1 VDKFPNTSCDAD
13 HPKVLSFLSIID
25 NRSKEITLKLVTF
38 RHQGIQQTGVL
49 SEDAST
55 VTAVPGSQDLLSLIE
70 NWDEAAAQIA
80 SSSGTA
86 INIAD
91 VELLAPIPLPRRNIF
106 CVGRNYVEHAKEFA
120 NSGYDATASATAQPE
135 YPVVFTKAPSTVI
148 GTGADI
154 DPHTDVT
161 SELDYEAELG
171 VIIGKGGR
179 GISRAEALD
188 HVWGYTIINDV
199 TARDLQKDHNQ
210 WFLGKSLDTHAP
222 MGPWAVTRDEVG
234 DGPLDLLCT
243 VNGETRQKAT
253 TADLIFD
260 IPTIIETI
268 SAGITLQPGDIIATG
283 TPVGVGIGF
292 TPPRFLTTG
301 DVVEISISKLG
312 TLRNRIGEGR

>member
-1 VDKFPNTSCDAD
+1 M
-13 HPKVLSFLSIID
+13 
-25 NRSKEITLKLVTF
+25 KLVTF
-38 RHQGIQQTGVL
+38 RHNGSQQTGVL
-49 SEDAST
+49 NTDATT
-55 VTAVPGSQDLLSLIE
+55 VTAVPGGQDLLSLIDS
-70 NWDEAAAQIA
+70 WDGAAAEL
-80 SSSGTA
+80 TA
-86 INIAD
+86 LTGVAIPVAD
-91 VELLAPIPLPRRNIF
+91 IELLAPIPLPRRNIF

-120 NSGYDATASATAQPE
+120 NSGYDATASATPQPE

-148 GTGADI
+148 GTGADV
-154 DPHTDVT
+154 DPHTGVT
-161 SELDYEAELG
+161 SEPDYEAELG
-171 VIIGKGGR
+171 VIIGTGGR
-179 GISRAEALD
+179 GISKADALD

-199 TARDLQKDHNQ
+199 TARDLQKDHKQ
-210 WFLGKSLDTHAP
+210 WFLGKSLDTHCP

-234 DGPLDLLCT
+234 DGPLDLHCT

-292 TPPRFLTTG
+292 TPPRFLTSG

-312 TLRNRIGEGR
+312 TLSNRIGEGR

>member
-1 VDKFPNTSCDAD
+1 M
-13 HPKVLSFLSIID
+13 
-25 NRSKEITLKLVTF
+25 KLITF
-38 RHQGIQQTGVL
+38 RHQGIQQSGVL
-49 SEDAST
+49 SEDALT
-55 VTAVPGSQDLLSLIE
+55 VTVVPGAQDLLPLIE
-70 NWDEAAAQIA
+70 NWAEAAAQLA
-80 SSSGTA
+80 ALSGPA
-86 INIAD
+86 IDVAE

-120 NSGYDATASATAQPE
+120 NSGYDATASASAQPD

-154 DPHTDVT
+154 DPHTGVT

-171 VIIGKGGR
+171 VILGKGGR
-179 GISRAEALD
+179 GINKADALK

-199 TARDLQKDHNQ
+199 TARDLQKNHKQ

-260 IPTIIETI
+260 VPTIIETI

>member
-1 VDKFPNTSCDAD
+1 M
-13 HPKVLSFLSIID
+13 
-25 NRSKEITLKLVTF
+25 KLVTF

-55 VTAVPGSQDLLSLIE
+55 VTTVPGAQDLLSLIE

-80 SSSGTA
+80 AATGQA

-120 NSGYDATASATAQPE
+120 NSGYDATASATAQPD

-154 DPHTDVT
+154 DPHTGVT
-161 SELDYEAELG
+161 NELDYEAELG

-179 GISRAEALD
+179 GITKADALD

-199 TARDLQKDHNQ
+199 TARDLQKDHKQ

-234 DGPLDLLCT
+234 DGPLDLLCA

-292 TPPRFLTTG
+292 TPPRFLTSG

-312 TLRNRIGEGR
+312 TLSNRIGEGR

>member
-1 VDKFPNTSCDAD
+1 MKF
-13 HPKVLSFLSIID
+13 
-25 NRSKEITLKLVTF
+25 VTF
-38 RHQGIQQTGVL
+38 NHRGTEHAGVLNEEGTGVIP
-49 SEDAST
+49 
-55 VTAVPGSQDLLSLIE
+55 VPGSQDLLSLID
-70 NWDEAAAQIA
+70 NWTEAASQLATVT
-80 SSSGTA
+80 GPA
-86 INIAD
+86 INLAD
-91 VELLAPIPLPRRNIF
+91 VELLAPIPVPRRNIF

-154 DPHTDVT
+154 DPHTGVT

-171 VIIGKGGR
+171 VIIGIGGR
-179 GISRAEALD
+179 GISRADALD

-199 TARDLQKDHNQ
+199 TARDLQKDHKQ

-222 MGPWAVTRDEVG
+222 MGPWAVTRDEIG
-234 DGPLDLLCT
+234 DGPLDLHCS

-292 TPPRFLTTG
+292 TPPRFLGTG
-301 DVVEISISKLG
+301 DVVEISITGLG
-312 TLRNRIGEGR
+312 TLSNRIGEGR

>member
-1 VDKFPNTSCDAD
+1 
-13 HPKVLSFLSIID
+13 
-25 NRSKEITLKLVTF
+25 LKLITF
-38 RHQGIQQTGVL
+38 RHQGTQQTGVL

-55 VTAVPGSQDLLSLIE
+55 VTAVPGSQDLLSLIG
-70 NWDEAAAQIA
+70 NWGAAAAQIA
-80 SSSGTA
+80 AATGPA

-154 DPHTDVT
+154 DPHSGVT

-179 GISRAEALD
+179 GISKADALD

-199 TARDLQKDHNQ
+199 TARDLQKDHKQ

-301 DVVEISISKLG
+301 DVVGISISKLG
-312 TLRNRIGEGR
+312 TLTNRIGEGR

>member
-1 VDKFPNTSCDAD
+1 M
-13 HPKVLSFLSIID
+13 
-25 NRSKEITLKLVTF
+25 KLITF
-38 RHQGIQQTGVL
+38 RNQGTEQTGVL

-55 VTAVPGSQDLLSLIE
+55 VTAVAGSQDLLSLID
-70 NWDEAAAQIA
+70 NWDEAAAQITA
-80 SSSGTA
+80 ATGPA
-86 INIAD
+86 INITD

-120 NSGYDATASATAQPE
+120 NSGYDATASANAQPE

-154 DPHTDVT
+154 DPHAGVT

-171 VIIGKGGR
+171 VIIGKRGR
-179 GISRAEALD
+179 GISKADALD

-199 TARDLQKDHNQ
+199 TARDLQKDHKQ

-312 TLRNRIGEGR
+312 TLSNRIGEGR

>member
-1 VDKFPNTSCDAD
+1 M
-13 HPKVLSFLSIID
+13 
-25 NRSKEITLKLVTF
+25 KLVTF
-38 RHQGIQQTGVL
+38 RHQGVQQTGVL

-55 VTAVPGSQDLLSLIE
+55 VTAVPGTQDLLSLID

-80 SSSGTA
+80 AATGTA

-154 DPHTDVT
+154 DPHTGVT

-179 GISRAEALD
+179 GISKADALD

-199 TARDLQKDHNQ
+199 TARDLQKDHKQ

>member
-1 VDKFPNTSCDAD
+1 M
-13 HPKVLSFLSIID
+13 
-25 NRSKEITLKLVTF
+25 KLVTF
-38 RHQGIQQTGVL
+38 LHSGTQQTGVL
-49 SEDAST
+49 NEDASA
-55 VTAVPGSQDLLSLIE
+55 VIAVPGGQDLLSLID
-70 NWDEAAAQIA
+70 NWDGAAAQLAASTGEAIA
-80 SSSGTA
+80 V
-86 INIAD
+86 AD

-120 NSGYDATASATAQPE
+120 SSGYDATASATAQPD

-148 GTGADI
+148 GTGADV
-154 DPHTDVT
+154 DPHTGVT

-179 GISRAEALD
+179 GISKADALD

-199 TARDLQKDHNQ
+199 TARDLQKDHKQ
-210 WFLGKSLDTHAP
+210 WFLGKSLDTHCP

-292 TPPRFLTTG
+292 TPPRFLTSG

>member
-1 VDKFPNTSCDAD
+1 M
-13 HPKVLSFLSIID
+13 
-25 NRSKEITLKLVTF
+25 KLVTF
-38 RHQGIQQTGVL
+38 RRNGTQQTGVL
-49 SEDAST
+49 NEDASA
-55 VTAVPGSQDLLSLIE
+55 VTALPGGQDLLSLI
-70 NWDEAAAQIA
+70 NSWDGAAAEL
-80 SSSGTA
+80 TA
-86 INIAD
+86 LTGEAIPVAD

-148 GTGADI
+148 GTGADV
-154 DPHTDVT
+154 DPHTGVT

-171 VIIGKGGR
+171 VIIGTGGR
-179 GISRAEALD
+179 GISKAEALD

-199 TARDLQKDHNQ
+199 TARDLQKDHKQ
-210 WFLGKSLDTHAP
+210 WFLGKSLDTHCP

-234 DGPLDLLCT
+234 DGPLDLHCT

-292 TPPRFLTTG
+292 TPPRFLTSG

>member
-1 VDKFPNTSCDAD
+1 M
-13 HPKVLSFLSIID
+13 
-25 NRSKEITLKLVTF
+25 KLVTF
-38 RHQGIQQTGVL
+38 RHQGTQQTGVL
-49 SEDAST
+49 NEDAST
-55 VTAVPGSQDLLSLIE
+55 VTAVPAGQDLLSLIDS
-70 NWDEAAAQIA
+70 WDSAAAQLA
-80 SSSGTA
+80 ALTGEA
-86 INIAD
+86 IPATEI
-91 VELLAPIPLPRRNIF
+91 ELLAPIPLPRRNIF

-120 NSGYDATASATAQPE
+120 NSGYDATASASPQPE

-148 GTGADI
+148 GTNADV
-154 DPHTDVT
+154 DPHTRVT

-179 GISRAEALD
+179 GISKADALD

-199 TARDLQKDHNQ
+199 TARDLQKDHKQ

-292 TPPRFLTTG
+292 TPPRFLTSG

>member
-1 VDKFPNTSCDAD
+1 
-13 HPKVLSFLSIID
+13 
-25 NRSKEITLKLVTF
+25 LKLVTF
-38 RHQGIQQTGVL
+38 RHQGSRQTGVL

-55 VTAVPGSQDLLSLIE
+55 VTAVPGSRDLLSLID
-70 NWDEAAAQIA
+70 NWDEAADQLADSTDSA
-80 SSSGTA
+80 L
-86 INIAD
+86 NIAD
-91 VELLAPIPLPRRNIF
+91 VELLAPIPFPRRNIF

-120 NSGYDATASATAQPE
+120 NSGYDATASATAQPD

-154 DPHTDVT
+154 DPHTGVT

-179 GISRAEALD
+179 GISQADALD

-199 TARDLQKDHNQ
+199 TARDLQKDHKQ

-312 TLRNRIGEGR
+312 TLRNRIGEGQ

>member
-1 VDKFPNTSCDAD
+1 M
-13 HPKVLSFLSIID
+13 
-25 NRSKEITLKLVTF
+25 KLVTF
-38 RHQGIQQTGVL
+38 RHNGTQRTGVL
-49 SEDAST
+49 NEDAST
-55 VTAVPGSQDLLSLIE
+55 VTAVPGGQDLLSLIDS
-70 NWDEAAAQIA
+70 WDSAAAQLA
-80 SSSGTA
+80 AVTGEA
-86 INIAD
+86 IPATEI
-91 VELLAPIPLPRRNIF
+91 ELLAPIPLPRRNIF

-148 GTGADI
+148 GTNADV
-154 DPHTDVT
+154 DPHTGVT

-171 VIIGKGGR
+171 VIIGTGGR
-179 GISRAEALD
+179 GISKADALD

-199 TARDLQKDHNQ
+199 TARDLQKDHKQ
-210 WFLGKSLDTHAP
+210 WFLGKSLDTHCP

-292 TPPRFLTTG
+292 TPPRFLTSG
-301 DVVEISISKLG
+301 DVVEITISKLG

>member
-1 VDKFPNTSCDAD
+1 
-13 HPKVLSFLSIID
+13 
-25 NRSKEITLKLVTF
+25 LKLVTF

-49 SEDAST
+49 SEDTST
-55 VTAVPGSQDLLSLIE
+55 VTPVPGSQDLISLIE
-70 NWDEAAAQIA
+70 TWDEAAPQLAA
-80 SSSGTA
+80 STEPP
-86 INIAD
+86 ITVAD

-120 NSGYDATASATAQPE
+120 NSGYDATASATHQPD
-135 YPVVFTKAPSTVI
+135 YPVVFSKAPSTVI
-148 GTGADI
+148 GTGAEI
-154 DPHTDVT
+154 DPHSRVT

-179 GISRAEALD
+179 GISQADALD

-199 TARDLQKDHNQ
+199 TARDLQKNHKQ

-268 SAGITLQPGDIIATG
+268 SAGITLQPGDVIATG

-312 TLRNRIGEGR
+312 TLQNRIGEGQ

>member
-1 VDKFPNTSCDAD
+1 M
-13 HPKVLSFLSIID
+13 
-25 NRSKEITLKLVTF
+25 KLVTF
-38 RHQGIQQTGVL
+38 RYQGTQQTGVL
-49 SEDAST
+49 NEDAST
-55 VTAVPGSQDLLSLIE
+55 VTAVPGGQDLLSLIDS
-70 NWDEAAAQIA
+70 WDSAAAQLA
-80 SSSGTA
+80 ALTGEA
-86 INIAD
+86 IPATEI
-91 VELLAPIPLPRRNIF
+91 ELLAPIPLPRRNIF

-148 GTGADI
+148 GTNADV
-154 DPHTDVT
+154 DPHTGVT

-171 VIIGKGGR
+171 VIIGTGGR
-179 GISRAEALD
+179 GISKADALD

-199 TARDLQKDHNQ
+199 TARDLQKDHKQ
-210 WFLGKSLDTHAP
+210 WFLGKSLDTHCP

-292 TPPRFLTTG
+292 TPPRFLSSG
-301 DVVEISISKLG
+301 DVVEITISKLG
-312 TLRNRIGEGR
+312 TLRNLIGEGR

>member
-1 VDKFPNTSCDAD
+1 MFRVTDLYSRK
-13 HPKVLSFLSIID
+13 HQLSIID
-25 NRSKEITLKLVTF
+25 WKGITLKLVTF
-38 RHQGIQQTGVL
+38 RHHGLQQTGVL

-55 VTAVPGSQDLLSLIE
+55 VTSVPGGQDLLSLID
-70 NWDEAAAQIA
+70 NWDGAAAELA
-80 SSSGTA
+80 ALTGEA
-86 INIAD
+86 IPVAD

-148 GTGADI
+148 GTGADV
-154 DPHTDVT
+154 DPHTGVT

-171 VIIGKGGR
+171 VMIGTGGR
-179 GISRAEALD
+179 GISKAEAVD

-199 TARDLQKDHNQ
+199 TARDLQKDHKQ
-210 WFLGKSLDTHAP
+210 WFLGKSLDTHCP

-234 DGPLDLLCT
+234 DGPLDLHCT

-292 TPPRFLTTG
+292 TPPRFLTSG

>member
-1 VDKFPNTSCDAD
+1 M
-13 HPKVLSFLSIID
+13 
-25 NRSKEITLKLVTF
+25 KLVTF
-38 RHQGIQQTGVL
+38 RHNGTQRTGVL
-49 SEDAST
+49 NEDAST
-55 VTAVPGSQDLLSLIE
+55 VTAVPGGQDLLSLIDS
-70 NWDEAAAQIA
+70 WDSAAAQLA
-80 SSSGTA
+80 AVTGEA
-86 INIAD
+86 IPATEI
-91 VELLAPIPLPRRNIF
+91 ELLAPIPLPRRNIF

-148 GTGADI
+148 GTNADV
-154 DPHTDVT
+154 DPHTGVT

-171 VIIGKGGR
+171 VIIGAGGR
-179 GISRAEALD
+179 GISKADALD

-199 TARDLQKDHNQ
+199 TARDLQKDHKQ
-210 WFLGKSLDTHAP
+210 WFLGKSLDTHCP

-292 TPPRFLTTG
+292 TPPRFLTSG
-301 DVVEISISKLG
+301 DVVEITISKLG

>member
-1 VDKFPNTSCDAD
+1 M
-13 HPKVLSFLSIID
+13 
-25 NRSKEITLKLVTF
+25 KLVTF
-38 RHQGIQQTGVL
+38 RHNGTQQTGVL
-49 SEDAST
+49 NTDATT
-55 VTAVPGSQDLLSLIE
+55 VTAVPGGQDLLSLID
-70 NWDEAAAQIA
+70 NWDCAAAQLAA
-80 SSSGTA
+80 STGEA
-86 INIAD
+86 IPVAD

-120 NSGYDATASATAQPE
+120 NSGYDATASATPQPE

-148 GTGADI
+148 GTGADV
-154 DPHTDVT
+154 DPHAGVT

-171 VIIGKGGR
+171 VIIGTGGR
-179 GISRAEALD
+179 GISKADALD

-199 TARDLQKDHNQ
+199 TARDLQKDHKQ
-210 WFLGKSLDTHAP
+210 WFLGKSLDTHCP

-292 TPPRFLTTG
+292 TPPRFLTSG
-301 DVVEISISKLG
+301 DVVEITISKLG

>member
-1 VDKFPNTSCDAD
+1 M
-13 HPKVLSFLSIID
+13 
-25 NRSKEITLKLVTF
+25 KLVTF
-38 RHQGIQQTGVL
+38 RRHGVQQTGVL
-49 SEDAST
+49 NDDVSA
-55 VTAVPGSQDLLSLIE
+55 VTAVPGGQDLLSLIDH
-70 NWDEAAAQIA
+70 WAEAANELA
-80 SSSGTA
+80 SVTGEA
-86 INIAD
+86 IPVAD
-91 VELLAPIPLPRRNIF
+91 VDLLAPIPLPRRNIF

-148 GTGADI
+148 GTGADV
-154 DPHTDVT
+154 DPHTGVT

-171 VIIGKGGR
+171 VIIGTGGR
-179 GISRAEALD
+179 GISKGDALD

-199 TARDLQKDHNQ
+199 TARDLQKDHKQ
-210 WFLGKSLDTHAP
+210 WFLGKSLDTHCP

-234 DGPLDLLCT
+234 DAPLDLHCT

-292 TPPRFLTTG
+292 TPPRFLTSG

>member
-1 VDKFPNTSCDAD
+1 
-13 HPKVLSFLSIID
+13 
-25 NRSKEITLKLVTF
+25 LKLVTF
-38 RHQGIQQTGVL
+38 RQQGTQQTGVL
-49 SEDAST
+49 NEDAST
-55 VTAVPGSQDLLSLIE
+55 VTAVPGGQDLLSLIDK
-70 NWDEAAAQIA
+70 WDDAAAQLGALTGEAIA
-80 SSSGTA
+80 V
-86 INIAD
+86 AD

-120 NSGYDATASATAQPE
+120 NSGYDATASATARPE

-148 GTGADI
+148 GTGADV
-154 DPHTDVT
+154 DPHTGVT

-171 VIIGKGGR
+171 VIIGTGGR
-179 GISRAEALD
+179 GINKAEALD

-199 TARDLQKDHNQ
+199 TARDLQKDHKQ
-210 WFLGKSLDTHAP
+210 WFLGKSLDTHCP

-292 TPPRFLTTG
+292 TPPRFLTSG

-312 TLRNRIGEGR
+312 TLRNRIGEDR

>member
-1 VDKFPNTSCDAD
+1 M
-13 HPKVLSFLSIID
+13 
-25 NRSKEITLKLVTF
+25 KLVTF
-38 RHQGIQQTGVL
+38 RHHGIQQTGVL
-49 SEDAST
+49 NEDAST
-55 VTAVPGSQDLLSLIE
+55 VTTVPGGQDLLSLIDS
-70 NWDEAAAQIA
+70 WDSAAAELA
-80 SSSGTA
+80 ALTGEA
-86 INIAD
+86 IPMAD

-148 GTGADI
+148 GTGADV
-154 DPHTDVT
+154 DPHTGVT

-171 VIIGKGGR
+171 VIIGTGGR
-179 GISRAEALD
+179 GISKAEALD

-199 TARDLQKDHNQ
+199 TARDLQKDHKQ
-210 WFLGKSLDTHAP
+210 WFLGKSLDTHCP
-222 MGPWAVTRDEVG
+222 MGPWAVTREEVG

-292 TPPRFLTTG
+292 TPPRFLTSG

>member
-1 VDKFPNTSCDAD
+1 MKF
-13 HPKVLSFLSIID
+13 
-25 NRSKEITLKLVTF
+25 VTF
-38 RHQGIQQTGVL
+38 RHQGTEQTGVL

-55 VTAVPGSQDLLSLIE
+55 VATVSCAQDLLSLIE

-80 SSSGTA
+80 AATSGPA

-120 NSGYDATASATAQPE
+120 NSGYDATASATAQPD

-148 GTGADI
+148 GNGADI
-154 DPHTDVT
+154 DPHTGVT
-161 SELDYEAELG
+161 NELDYEAELG

-179 GISRAEALD
+179 GISQAEALD

-199 TARDLQKDHNQ
+199 TARDLQKDHKQ

-312 TLRNRIGEGR
+312 TLSNRIGEGR

>member
-1 VDKFPNTSCDAD
+1 MIRVTDLYSRK
-13 HPKVLSFLSIID
+13 HQLSIID
-25 NRSKEITLKLVTF
+25 SKGITLKLVTF
-38 RHQGIQQTGVL
+38 RHHGLQQTGVL

-55 VTAVPGSQDLLSLIE
+55 VTSVPGGQDLLSLID
-70 NWDEAAAQIA
+70 NWDGAAAELA
-80 SSSGTA
+80 ALTGEA
-86 INIAD
+86 IPVAD

-148 GTGADI
+148 GTGADV
-154 DPHTDVT
+154 DPHTGVT

-171 VIIGKGGR
+171 VIIGTGGR
-179 GISRAEALD
+179 GISKAEALD

-199 TARDLQKDHNQ
+199 TARDLQKDHKQ
-210 WFLGKSLDTHAP
+210 WFLGKSLDTHCP

-234 DGPLDLLCT
+234 DGPLDLHCT

-292 TPPRFLTTG
+292 TPPRFLTSG

>member
-1 VDKFPNTSCDAD
+1 M
-13 HPKVLSFLSIID
+13 
-25 NRSKEITLKLVTF
+25 KLVTF
-38 RHQGIQQTGVL
+38 RHNGTQQTGVL
-49 SEDAST
+49 NTDATT
-55 VTAVPGSQDLLSLIE
+55 VTAVQGGQDLLSLIE
-70 NWDEAAAQIA
+70 NWDSAAAQLAA
-80 SSSGTA
+80 STVEE
-86 INIAD
+86 IPVAD

-120 NSGYDATASATAQPE
+120 NSGYDATASATPQPE

-148 GTGADI
+148 GTGADV
-154 DPHTDVT
+154 DPHTGVT

-171 VIIGKGGR
+171 VIIGTGGR
-179 GISRAEALD
+179 GISKADALH

-199 TARDLQKDHNQ
+199 TARDLQKDHKQ

-234 DGPLDLLCT
+234 DGPLDLHCT

-292 TPPRFLTTG
+292 TPPRFLSSG
-301 DVVEISISKLG
+301 DVVEITISKLG

>member
-1 VDKFPNTSCDAD
+1 
-13 HPKVLSFLSIID
+13 
-25 NRSKEITLKLVTF
+25 LKLVTF
-38 RHQGIQQTGVL
+38 RHQGTEQTGVL
-49 SEDAST
+49 SEDASD
-55 VTAVPGSQDLLSLIE
+55 VTAVPGAPDLLSLID
-70 NWDEAAAQIA
+70 NWDEAAAQLA
-80 SSSGTA
+80 AATGPA

-120 NSGYDATASATAQPE
+120 NSGYDATVSASHQPE

-154 DPHTDVT
+154 DPHTGVT

-179 GISRAEALD
+179 GISQADALD

-199 TARDLQKDHNQ
+199 TARDLQKDHKQ

>member
-1 VDKFPNTSCDAD
+1 M
-13 HPKVLSFLSIID
+13 
-25 NRSKEITLKLVTF
+25 KLVTF
-38 RHQGIQQTGVL
+38 RHHGIQQAGVL
-49 SEDAST
+49 SEDASA
-55 VTAVPGSQDLLSLIE
+55 VTAVPVGQDLLSLIDG
-70 NWDEAAAQIA
+70 WDGAAAGLA
-80 SSSGTA
+80 ALTGEA
-86 INIAD
+86 IPVAD

-120 NSGYDATASATAQPE
+120 NSGYDATASATPQPE

-154 DPHTDVT
+154 DPHTGVT

-179 GISRAEALD
+179 GISKADALD

-199 TARDLQKDHNQ
+199 TARDLQKVHKQ

-292 TPPRFLTTG
+292 TPPKFLTTG
-301 DVVEISISKLG
+301 DVVEISITKLG
-312 TLRNRIGEGR
+312 TLTNRIGEGR

>member
-1 VDKFPNTSCDAD
+1 M
-13 HPKVLSFLSIID
+13 
-25 NRSKEITLKLVTF
+25 KLVTF
-38 RHQGIQQTGVL
+38 RYQGTQQTGVL
-49 SEDAST
+49 NEDAST
-55 VTAVPGSQDLLSLIE
+55 VTAVPGGQDLLSLIDS
-70 NWDEAAAQIA
+70 WDSAAAQLA
-80 SSSGTA
+80 ALTGEA
-86 INIAD
+86 IPATEI
-91 VELLAPIPLPRRNIF
+91 ELLAPIPLPRRNIF

-148 GTGADI
+148 GTNADV
-154 DPHTDVT
+154 DPHTGVT

-171 VIIGKGGR
+171 VIIGTGGR
-179 GISRAEALD
+179 GISKADALD

-199 TARDLQKDHNQ
+199 TARDLQKDHKQ
-210 WFLGKSLDTHAP
+210 WFLGKSLDTHCP

-292 TPPRFLTTG
+292 TPPRFLSSG
-301 DVVEISISKLG
+301 DVVEITISKLG

>member
-1 VDKFPNTSCDAD
+1 M
-13 HPKVLSFLSIID
+13 
-25 NRSKEITLKLVTF
+25 KLVTF
-38 RHQGIQQTGVL
+38 RRNGIQQTGVL
-49 SEDAST
+49 NEDASA
-55 VTAVPGSQDLLSLIE
+55 VTAAPAGQDLLSLID
-70 NWDEAAAQIA
+70 NWDSAADQLTALNGEAIPV
-80 SSSGTA
+80 
-86 INIAD
+86 AD
-91 VELLAPIPLPRRNIF
+91 IELLAPIPLPRRNIF

-120 NSGYDATASATAQPE
+120 NSGYDATASATAQPD

-148 GTGADI
+148 GTGAEV
-154 DPHTDVT
+154 DPHTGVT

-171 VIIGKGGR
+171 VIIGTGGR
-179 GISRAEALD
+179 GISQAAALD

-199 TARDLQKDHNQ
+199 TARDLQKNHKQ
-210 WFLGKSLDTHAP
+210 WFLGKSLDTHCP
-222 MGPWAVTRDEVG
+222 MGPWAVTRDEFG
-234 DGPLDLLCT
+234 DGPLDLHCT

-292 TPPRFLTTG
+292 TPPRFLTSG

>member
-1 VDKFPNTSCDAD
+1 
-13 HPKVLSFLSIID
+13 
-25 NRSKEITLKLVTF
+25 LKLVTF
-38 RHQGIQQTGVL
+38 RHQGTEQTGVL

-55 VTAVPGSQDLLSLIE
+55 VTAVPGSQDLVSLIE
-70 NWDEAAAQIA
+70 NWDGAAAQLA
-80 SSSGTA
+80 VATGRA

-154 DPHTDVT
+154 DPHTSVT
-161 SELDYEAELG
+161 NELDYEAELG

-179 GISRAEALD
+179 GISQADALD

-199 TARDLQKDHNQ
+199 TARDLQKDHKQ

>member
-1 VDKFPNTSCDAD
+1 M
-13 HPKVLSFLSIID
+13 
-25 NRSKEITLKLVTF
+25 KLVTF
-38 RHQGIQQTGVL
+38 RHQGTQQTGVL

-55 VTAVPGSQDLLSLIE
+55 VTAVPGGQDLLSLIDS
-70 NWDEAAAQIA
+70 WDEAAAQIA
-80 SSSGTA
+80 ASTGPA
-86 INIAD
+86 ISIAD

-120 NSGYDATASATAQPE
+120 ELRVRRHGQRHRAAE

-154 DPHTDVT
+154 DPHTGVT

-179 GISRAEALD
+179 GISKADALD

-199 TARDLQKDHNQ
+199 TARDLQKDHKQ

-312 TLRNRIGEGR
+312 TLTNRIGEGR